1 MKRVTALFLA
11 AVLLLSLAACGGKD
25 PWQEQYDLGMRYL
38 NEGSYQEAVIAFEA
52 AIEIDPKRPEAY
64 LGAAEAYIKLDQPEE
79 AEKILRRGYEETQD
93 DRIYDKLI
101 KIQEENKQNQEQG
114 EVYWASFIGRPLRDI
129 CQYLDMTFES
139 EWWEGYAAVFRGHAL
154 VYCDTSYSNLEA
166 KEEDTVHR
174 VEVAGA
180 EPVLPGIIGGMTYP
194 DLMAALEGRVQLEEP
209 QDTPDMLNGNY
220 NYSLSF
226 ELDGYQLYY
235 YWYGDPYQEESRS
248 VTIYA
253 LWKETPTPQDT
264 TEEILITEEEAR
276 ELISNY
282 WNYTPGD
289 IAEETGFPLYII
301 SDGLEPALSGK
312 HYYKFRLRWLVNG
325 DHLSTIDFAMV
336 DAKTGECLPDDSY
349 YQ

>member
-1 MKRVTALFLA
+1 MKRIMALLLTVA
-11 AVLLLSLAACGGKD
+11 LLSLIACGGKD
-25 PWQEQYDLGMRYL
+25 AWQEQYDLGMRYL
-38 NEGSYQEAVIAFEA
+38 NEGNYQEAVIVFEA
-52 AIEIDPKRPEAY
+52 SIEIDAKRPEAY
-64 LGAAEAYIKLDQPEE
+64 LGAAEAYIKLNQPEE

-101 KIQEENKQNQEQG
+101 KLQEENEQNQG
-114 EVYWASFIGRPLRDI
+114 GVYWASFIGRPLRDI

-139 EWWEGYAAVFRGHAL
+139 EWWEGYAAVFYGHAI

-166 KEEDTVHR
+166 KEEDTVHH
-174 VEVAGA
+174 VEVAGD
-180 EPVLPGIIGGMTYP
+180 EPVLPGITAGMTYP
-194 DLMAALEGRVQLEEP
+194 DLAETLEGRVQLEEP
-209 QDTPDMLNGNY
+209 QDTSDMLNGNY

-226 ELDGYQLYY
+226 ELDGYQLHY

-248 VTIYA
+248 VAIYA
-253 LWKETPTPQDT
+253 LRKETPTQQDT
-264 TEEILITEEEAR
+264 TEEILITEEEALK
-276 ELISNY
+276 LISDY

-312 HYYKFRLRWLVNG
+312 HYYKFRMQWLVNG

-336 DAKTGECLPDDSY
+336 DAKTGECLPADSY
-349 YQ
+349 NQ

>member
-1 MKRVTALFLA
+1 MKRIMALLLA
-11 AVLLLSLAACGGKD
+11 VALLSLIACGGKD
-25 PWQEQYDLGMRYL
+25 AWQEQYDLGMRYL
-38 NEGSYQEAVIAFEA
+38 NEGNYQEAVIVFEA
-52 AIEIDPKRPEAY
+52 AIEIDAKRPEAY
-64 LGAAEAYIKLDQPEE
+64 LGAAEAYIKLNQPEE

-101 KIQEENKQNQEQG
+101 KLQEENEQNQG
-114 EVYWASFIGRPLRDI
+114 GVYWASFIGRPLRDI

-139 EWWEGYAAVFRGHAL
+139 EWWEGYAAVFYGHAI

-166 KEEDTVHR
+166 KEEDTVHH
-174 VEVAGA
+174 VEVAGD
-180 EPVLPGIIGGMTYP
+180 EPVLPGITAGMTYP
-194 DLMAALEGRVQLEEP
+194 DLAETLEGRVQLEEP
-209 QDTPDMLNGNY
+209 QDTSDMLNGNY

-226 ELDGYQLYY
+226 ELDGYQLHY

-248 VTIYA
+248 VAIYA
-253 LWKETPTPQDT
+253 LRKETPTQQDT
-264 TEEILITEEEAR
+264 TEEILITEEEALK
-276 ELISNY
+276 LISDY

-312 HYYKFRLRWLVNG
+312 HYYKFRMQWLVNG

-336 DAKTGECLPDDSY
+336 DAKTGECLPADSY
-349 YQ
+349 NQ

>member
-1 MKRVTALFLA
+1 MKRIMALLLA
-11 AVLLLSLAACGGKD
+11 VALLSLIACGGKD
-25 PWQEQYDLGMRYL
+25 AWQEQYDLGMRYL
-38 NEGSYQEAVIAFEA
+38 NEGNYQEAVIVFEA
-52 AIEIDPKRPEAY
+52 AIEIDAKRPEAY
-64 LGAAEAYIKLDQPEE
+64 LGAAEAYIKLNQPEE

-101 KIQEENKQNQEQG
+101 ELQEENEQNQG
-114 EVYWASFIGRPLRDI
+114 GVYWASFIGRPLRDI

-139 EWWEGYAAVFRGHAL
+139 EWWEGYAAVFYGHAI

-166 KEEDTVHR
+166 KEEDTVHH
-174 VEVAGA
+174 VEVAGD
-180 EPVLPGIIGGMTYP
+180 EPVLPGITAGMTYP
-194 DLMAALEGRVQLEEP
+194 DLAETLEGRVQLEEP
-209 QDTPDMLNGNY
+209 QDTSDMLNGNY

-226 ELDGYQLYY
+226 ELDGYQLHY

-248 VTIYA
+248 VAIYA
-253 LWKETPTPQDT
+253 LRKETPTQQDT
-264 TEEILITEEEAR
+264 TEEILITEEEALK
-276 ELISNY
+276 LISDY

-312 HYYKFRLRWLVNG
+312 HYYKFRMQWLVNG

-336 DAKTGECLPDDSY
+336 DAKTGECLPADSY
-349 YQ
+349 NQ

>member
-1 MKRVTALFLA
+1 MKRIMALLLTVA
-11 AVLLLSLAACGGKD
+11 LLSLIACGGKD
-25 PWQEQYDLGMRYL
+25 AWQEQYDLGMRYL
-38 NEGSYQEAVIAFEA
+38 NEGNYQEAVIVFEA
-52 AIEIDPKRPEAY
+52 AIEIDAKRPEAY
-64 LGAAEAYIKLDQPEE
+64 LGAAEAYIKLNQPEE

-101 KIQEENKQNQEQG
+101 KLQEENEQNQG
-114 EVYWASFIGRPLRDI
+114 GVYWASFIGRPLRDI

-139 EWWEGYAAVFRGHAL
+139 EWWEGYAAVFYGHAI

-166 KEEDTVHR
+166 KEEDTVHH
-174 VEVAGA
+174 VEVAGD
-180 EPVLPGIIGGMTYP
+180 EPVLPGITAGMTYP
-194 DLMAALEGRVQLEEP
+194 DLAETLKGRVQLEEP
-209 QDTPDMLNGNY
+209 QDTSDMLNGNY

-226 ELDGYQLYY
+226 ELDGYQLHY

-248 VTIYA
+248 VAIYA
-253 LWKETPTPQDT
+253 LRKETPTQQDT
-264 TEEILITEEEAR
+264 TEEILITEEEALK
-276 ELISNY
+276 LISDY

-312 HYYKFRLRWLVNG
+312 HYYKFRMQWLVNG

-336 DAKTGECLPDDSY
+336 DAKTGECLPADSY
-349 YQ
+349 NQ

>member
-1 MKRVTALFLA
+1 MKRIMALLLTVA
-11 AVLLLSLAACGGKD
+11 LLSLIACGGKD
-25 PWQEQYDLGMRYL
+25 AWQEQYDLGMRYL
-38 NEGSYQEAVIAFEA
+38 NEGNYQEAVIVFEA
-52 AIEIDPKRPEAY
+52 AIEIDAKRPEAY
-64 LGAAEAYIKLDQPEE
+64 LGAAEAYIKLNQPEE

-101 KIQEENKQNQEQG
+101 KLQEENEQNQG
-114 EVYWASFIGRPLRDI
+114 GVYWASFIGRPLRDI

-139 EWWEGYAAVFRGHAL
+139 EWWEGYAAVFYGHAI

-166 KEEDTVHR
+166 KEEDTVHH
-174 VEVAGA
+174 VEVAGD
-180 EPVLPGIIGGMTYP
+180 EPVLPGITAGMTYP
-194 DLMAALEGRVQLEEP
+194 DLAETLEGRVQLEEP
-209 QDTPDMLNGNY
+209 QDTSDMLNGNY

-226 ELDGYQLYY
+226 ELDGYQLHY

-248 VTIYA
+248 VAIYA
-253 LWKETPTPQDT
+253 LWKETPTQQDT
-264 TEEILITEEEAR
+264 TEEILITEEEALK
-276 ELISNY
+276 LISDY

-312 HYYKFRLRWLVNG
+312 HYYKFRMQWLVNG

-336 DAKTGECLPDDSY
+336 DAKIGECLPADSY
-349 YQ
+349 NQ

>member
-1 MKRVTALFLA
+1 MKRIMALLLTVA
-11 AVLLLSLAACGGKD
+11 LLSLIACGGKD
-25 PWQEQYDLGMRYL
+25 AWQEQYDLGMRYL
-38 NEGSYQEAVIAFEA
+38 NEGNYQEAVIVFEA
-52 AIEIDPKRPEAY
+52 AIEIDAKRPEAY
-64 LGAAEAYIKLDQPEE
+64 LGAAEAYIKLNQPEE

-101 KIQEENKQNQEQG
+101 KLQEENEQNQG
-114 EVYWASFIGRPLRDI
+114 GVYWASFIGRPLRDI

-139 EWWEGYAAVFRGHAL
+139 EWWEGYAAVFYGHAI

-166 KEEDTVHR
+166 KEEDTVHH
-174 VEVAGA
+174 VEVAGD
-180 EPVLPGIIGGMTYP
+180 EPVLPGITAGMTYP
-194 DLMAALEGRVQLEEP
+194 DLAETLEGRVQLEEP
-209 QDTPDMLNGNY
+209 QDTSDMLNGNY

-226 ELDGYQLYY
+226 ELDGYQLHY

-248 VTIYA
+248 VAIYA
-253 LWKETPTPQDT
+253 LRKETPTQQDT
-264 TEEILITEEEAR
+264 TEEILITEEEALK
-276 ELISNY
+276 LISDY

-312 HYYKFRLRWLVNG
+312 HYYKFRMQWLVNG

-336 DAKTGECLPDDSY
+336 DAKTGECLPADSY
-349 YQ
+349 NQ